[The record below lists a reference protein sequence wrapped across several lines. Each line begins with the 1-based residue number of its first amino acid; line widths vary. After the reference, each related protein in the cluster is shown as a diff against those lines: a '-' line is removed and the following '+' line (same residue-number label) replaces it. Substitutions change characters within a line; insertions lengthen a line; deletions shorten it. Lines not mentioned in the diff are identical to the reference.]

1 MQATTYVGTLSDRVF
16 PRTGVMR
23 EVLLI
28 VGFALFTA
36 VAAQI
41 SIPMW
46 PVPLT
51 GQTLAVL
58 LTAGALGSK
67 RGLASI
73 LLYMTLGLVGL
84 PVYAGAV
91 SAVLKG
97 EQTMWATNGALWSS
111 KPFWLLPSFGYI
123 IGFVVAAWV
132 IGKLAERGWDRSVR
146 QTLTAML
153 IGEVII
159 YAFGIP
165 WLWAVLKPDL
175 GTTLMW
181 GLWPFL
187 PGDTIKLLLAAGVLP
202 SAWALLRRRRAQ

>member
-16 PRTGVMR
+16 PRTGIWR
-23 EVLLI
+23 DVLLI
-28 VGFALFTA
+28 TGFALFTA

-58 LTAGALGSK
+58 VTGGVLGST
-67 RGLASI
+67 RGLLSI
-73 LLYMTLGLVGL
+73 LLYMSLGLLGL

-91 SAVLKG
+91 SAVLAGKQ
-97 EQTMWATNGALWSS
+97 EMWATSGALWSA

-132 IGKLAERGWDRSVR
+132 IGKLAERGWDRNVWR
-146 QTLTAML
+146 TLGAML
-153 IGEVII
+153 VGEAIV

-165 WLWAVLKPDL
+165 WLWMVLKPDL
-175 GTTLMW
+175 GTTLMY
-181 GLWPFL
+181 GLWPFI
-187 PGDTIKLLLAAGVLP
+187 PGDAIKMLIAAGVLP
-202 SAWALLRRRRAQ
+202 SAWLL